1 MALGVMINKL
11 DMRYVGLAVA
21 SIVLIAGGIGGYRWY
36 RLNKEQKAQEVF
48 SSCMHEYE
56 RAEKDPSLWANT
68 ELVFRLALEQ
78 NQNTA
83 LTPSL
88 LAYQAESLLRMN
100 KPEQALDCM
109 NKAVALL
116 PTRSD
121 LYNLYATKQA
131 LMMMD
136 AADQAV
142 KDNGLASLTTLAQ
155 DVKNSTRDMA
165 LYYLGLYHWAQDDA
179 EKARTA
185 WTELLPLADADPA
198 SPWAQRAAQKIE
210 QLVAV

>member
-1 MALGVMINKL
+1 MALGVMMNKL
-11 DMRYVGLAVA
+11 DMRYVGLAVV

-36 RLNKEQKAQEVF
+36 RLSKEQKAQEVF

-56 RAEKDPSLWANT
+56 RAEKDPTLWPNT

-88 LAYQAESLLRMN
+88 LAYQAEALLHMN

-109 NKAVALL
+109 SKAVALL
-116 PTRSD
+116 PSSSD
-121 LYNLYATKQA
+121 IYNLYATKQA

-136 AADQAV
+136 AADQGV
-142 KDNGLASLTTLAQ
+142 QEKGLASLTLLAQ
-155 DVKNSTRDMA
+155 NEKNITRDMA
-165 LYYLGLYHWAQDDA
+165 LYYLGLYHWSNDDEA
-179 EKARTA
+179 KARTA
-185 WTELLPLADADPA
+185 WAELLPLATGEPA
-198 SPWAQRAAQKIE
+198 SPWAERAAQKIE
-210 QLVAV
+210 QLVTV